1 MATKKAKNTVIKN
14 ADKVKVQVK
23 NIHDTALHATDT
35 IVDNSLAIG
44 KEWQS
49 LFAKAVKKG
58 THLFGKQQ
66 DIVLDTLEGIKDYTM
81 EGGEKMLKLLEI
93 KTPIRPLKTPLLSK
107 IAAQKASAT
116 KKAKAVLAKS
126 TKVAKATKAKSGS
139 KKAAKKASSKS
150 DVKQNDLKIIE
161 GIGPKIEGLFYKAG
175 IKTFEQLA
183 NADLKTLKDILAT
196 AGPRY
201 KSHNPTTWRKQ
212 AKLAAAGKVEA
223 LKKLQDE
230 LKGGRRVKK

>member
-1 MATKKAKNTVIKN
+1 MATKKAKNPIIKN
-14 ADKVKVQVK
+14 ADKVKAQVK
-23 NIHDTALHATDT
+23 SMNDNALHATDT

-58 THLFGKQQ
+58 AHLFGKQQ
-66 DIVLDTLEGIKDYTM
+66 DMVFDTLEDIKEHTLV
-81 EGGEKMLKLLEI
+81 GGERFLKLLEI

-107 IAAQKASAT
+107 IETQRAAATKRAKAVLSGATKATKTKRTAKKAT
-116 KKAKAVLAKS
+116 KKAS
-126 TKVAKATKAKSGS
+126 P
-139 KKAAKKASSKS
+139 KS

-161 GIGPKIEGLFYKAG
+161 GIGPKIEGLFHQAN
-175 IKTFEQLA
+175 IKTFKQLA
-183 NADLKTLKDILAT
+183 NADLKTLRAILET

-212 AKLAAAGKVEA
+212 AKLATAGKMAA
-223 LKKLQDE
+223 LKKLQGE
-230 LKGGRRVKK
+230 LKGGRSVKK